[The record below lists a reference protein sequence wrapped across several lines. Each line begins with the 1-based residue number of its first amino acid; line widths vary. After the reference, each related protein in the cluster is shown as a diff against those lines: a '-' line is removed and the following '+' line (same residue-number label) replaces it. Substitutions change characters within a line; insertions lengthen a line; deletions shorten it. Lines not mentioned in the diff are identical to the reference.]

1 LLNFLAYILIILFPL
16 FSLLLIIL
24 ARLNI
29 SCGVAGFWMLLL
41 MMLAFPTISAM
52 DNKASIANRPDLLAI
67 CQGKYIVQ
75 TS

>member
-41 MMLAFPTISAM
+41 MLAFPTISAM

-67 CQGKYIVQ
+67 WQGKYIVQ

>member
-1 LLNFLAYILIILFPL
+1 
-16 FSLLLIIL
+16 
-24 ARLNI
+24 
-29 SCGVAGFWMLLL
+29 MLLL
-41 MMLAFPTISAM
+41 MLAFPTISAM

>member
-1 LLNFLAYILIILFPL
+1 
-16 FSLLLIIL
+16 
-24 ARLNI
+24 
-29 SCGVAGFWMLLL
+29 MLLL

-67 CQGKYIVQ
+67 WQGKYIVQ